1 MNVRLLEDAAHSDYE
16 VLAVSGMKKDVEE
29 RVPYVPRGEVIVGQ
43 Q

>member
-1 MNVRLLEDAAHSDYE
+1 MKVRLLDDAPHREYE
-16 VLAVSGMKKDVEE
+16 VLAVSGMKKDVVE

>member
-1 MNVRLLEDAAHSDYE
+1 MNVSLVDDPTHRKYE
-16 VLAVSGMKKDVEE
+16 VLAVSGMKKDVVE